1 MAVTWPRRPRNP
13 TPMRTRTSLLALAA
27 LSACIG
33 LAPLTAQATP
43 AENDAAMLK
52 LATDRGCMECHSIER
67 LPKRADG
74 MPPTMREIGEQLRD
88 GKSLEQIAQSKG
100 KTAAEVIAAAR
111 TSVKAQLDK
120 AVANGRLTQQPADQA
135 LAQFDAQ
142 APT

>member
-1 MAVTWPRRPRNP
+1 
-13 TPMRTRTSLLALAA
+13 MRTRTSLLALAA

-74 MPPTMREIGEQLRD
+74 MPPIAPAWRD
-88 GKSLEQIAQSKG
+88 VSLKYRDDPGAYKRLMQTVLTGSSAKTRHWVGKVGPGDMPPNRGDISEA
-100 KTAAEVIAAAR
+100 
-111 TSVKAQLDK
+111 
-120 AVANGRLTQQPADQA
+120 
-135 LAQFDAQ
+135 DAQ
-142 APT
+142 MLVNWILVLVP